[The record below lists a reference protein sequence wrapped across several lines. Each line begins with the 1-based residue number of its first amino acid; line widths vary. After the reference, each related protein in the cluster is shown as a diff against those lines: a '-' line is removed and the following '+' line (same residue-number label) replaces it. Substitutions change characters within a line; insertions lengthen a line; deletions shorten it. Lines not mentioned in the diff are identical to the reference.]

1 MYIPTAAQFVSSP
14 ITSANMTLTL
24 SAAPCLLQPG
34 LVVSLHEALTPS
46 PLFTWYSPT
55 SATADIQMADLDTCV
70 KYNTAATTQ
79 SNSVSE
85 FHGST
90 TFTGGRHRWTVQL
103 DNMGGV
109 PGHIFVGLVHSEP
122 NQAPSSS
129 ILASALPASIS
140 SRMLAMPGSLLAG
153 SSAAAAAAG
162 AISAAGPSSS
172 AVAAAAGDSAAVA
185 AAAAAAAAAGA
196 VPGGPVKKWGVW
208 VKLPGAPAAGALPPA
223 STAVP
228 PRFGDVQIVE
238 SANNHCCITVDLD
251 LIGGYAKFFRNGHLL
266 GQAFTGVTAPISPA
280 LAFLQVGCTLSC
292 MRSHKVACVLT
303 PGGCNEYSK
312 SIATWPGDKQSCL
325 EGVRAASWMLLL
337 GLALQPGMHSLL
349 PNSLSYMC
357 MLYNNTLCTVHAALL
372 VCRVP
377 TSTCKLA
384 W

>member
-1 MYIPTAAQFVSSP
+1 MCKHTAVLTHLRNFPPRMVHQGRPAPTSTQASSQHKRLP
-14 ITSANMTLTL
+14 AYAVNPSHSHNTTLL
-24 SAAPCLLQPG
+24 QPVLQPG

-79 SNSVSE
+79 SSGVSE

-103 DNMGGV
+103 DNMGQN

-140 SRMLAMPGSLLAG
+140 NRMLAMPGSLLASNG
-153 SSAAAAAAG
+153 AAAAADSSSSAGPSSSAAAAAA
-162 AISAAGPSSS
+162 APTT
-172 AVAAAAGDSAAVA
+172 VAAGDA
-185 AAAAAAAAAGA
+185 AASVAGLGLPA
-196 VPGGPVKKWGVW
+196 GPVRKWGVW
-208 VKLPGAPAAGALPPA
+208 VKLPGAPAAGAAPPA
-223 STAVP
+223 NAAVP

-238 SANNHCCITVDLD
+238 SVNNHCCITVDLD

-280 LAFLQVGCTLSC
+280 LAFLQVC
-292 MRSHKVACVLT
+292 
-303 PGGCNEYSK
+303 
-312 SIATWPGDKQSCL
+312 
-325 EGVRAASWMLLL
+325 
-337 GLALQPGMHSLL
+337 HS
-349 PNSLSYMC
+349 
-357 MLYNNTLCTVHAALL
+357 
-372 VCRVP
+372 
-377 TSTCKLA
+377 TSTHQCLWHDA
-384 W
+384 GVVAGWWH